1 MLYSELTRLSI
12 KILHVINKG
21 KIVACQIGMNAELK
35 VHPSFFREF
44 ATKTWVS
51 PTDIV
56 KELVENAFDEDATQ
70 VIVTIQDNGNL
81 TIEDNAGMDNNDME
95 KFLLLGSPHK
105 ANESISPKLKRI
117 RTGRYGTGRL
127 SFLTSFEKM
136 KIRTK
141 RDNFGLSAL
150 IDSSTV
156 DRLFSG
162 NATLETLSEP
172 PLMRDGTELTLMN
185 PKVPIDIYRLS
196 KELRKLAI
204 LRQPMFEVYIKSA
217 QNFKEW
223 DLNGVQLIKAPDI
236 QGHRMNVNLDN
247 GRITGEIVISRRP
260 LSEDEKGIA
269 IMVGSHVVIRSS
281 FGFDTK
287 FKRVTGYIR
296 CNSLTSRFA
305 DKSALIEDEEY
316 ARFNQTMRTF
326 IVDTVLPSLTEYEDV
341 LITKE
346 ESRIYKE
353 IDKVL
358 GQAII
363 ENVEQDELE
372 GYEMVPIKEIGP
384 TENADISN
392 VNSVDEVSS
401 GDSSTDSATHNI
413 NHNGQEVTEQTQ
425 AHSEITPLIQ
435 DDDLLLPEAK
445 YANENHAEMVQ
456 ETRVFSPSAMEQSSP
471 ASSGQQTYQSEL
483 STSNQVGGSQLKER
497 RVRRPILKKT
507 FALKKVGYKV
517 IPYEDES
524 DSRYSFTNENVVF
537 VNKANS
543 TYRAEATRGDEFL
556 LRHIIGIV
564 AEAIA
569 ETKYPEGK
577 DALELQ
583 NRLIAEAIR
592 IHDDLVIKKV

>member
-1 MLYSELTRLSI
+1 
-12 KILHVINKG
+12 
-21 KIVACQIGMNAELK
+21 MNAELK

-44 ATKTWVS
+44 ATKTWIS
-51 PTDIV
+51 PNDIV
-56 KELVENAFDEDATQ
+56 KELIENAFDQDATQ
-70 VIVTIQDNGNL
+70 VIVTIQNSGTV
-81 TIEDNAGMDNNDME
+81 TIEDNAGMDNDDME

-105 ANESISPKLKRI
+105 ARDSISPKLKRI

-136 KIRTK
+136 KVTTRSN
-141 RDNFGLSAL
+141 NFKLSVL
-150 IDSSTV
+150 IDSSTI
-156 DRLFSG
+156 DRLYSG
-162 NATLETLSEP
+162 NAQLETLNESA
-172 PLMRDGTELTLMN
+172 LIRDGTEMTLMN
-185 PKVPIDIYRLS
+185 PKVPIDIDRLS
-196 KELRKLAI
+196 KEIRKLAI
-204 LRQPMFEVYIKSA
+204 LRHPMFEVYIKNA
-217 QNFKEW
+217 DEFKEW
-223 DLNGVQLIKAPDI
+223 DFNGAQLIKAPEI
-236 QGHRMNVNLDN
+236 QGHRIPINLDD
-247 GRITGEIVISRRP
+247 GKISGEIVISRRP

-269 IMVGSHVVIRSS
+269 IMVGSHVVVRSA

-296 CNSLTSRFA
+296 CSSLTSRFA

-316 ARFNQTMRTF
+316 SKFNQIMKTF
-326 IVDTVLPSLTEYEDV
+326 IINTVLPSLSEYEDV
-341 LITKE
+341 LITRE

-363 ENVEQDELE
+363 ENIETQDELQ
-372 GYEMVPIKEIGP
+372 GYEMVQMKELSSSQDL
-384 TENADISN
+384 NISN
-392 VNSVDEVSS
+392 VDVIPHMQSIESAVDYRLD
-401 GDSSTDSATHNI
+401 DSSQKTEEITEQAQSYTDGSLIQKEVLPSAETKYV
-413 NHNGQEVTEQTQ
+413 NGEQQQAITQPESSASAIHDNPSEFTGQTYPLEVTTIKQTD
-425 AHSEITPLIQ
+425 AS
-435 DDDLLLPEAK
+435 
-445 YANENHAEMVQ
+445 Q
-456 ETRVFSPSAMEQSSP
+456 EKSRKLM
-471 ASSGQQTYQSEL
+471 
-483 STSNQVGGSQLKER
+483 
-497 RVRRPILKKT
+497 RRPILKKT

-543 TYRAEATRGDEFL
+543 TYRAEASRGDEFL

-583 NRLIAEAIR
+583 NRLISEAIR
-592 IHDDLVIKKV
+592 IHDYSVINRV